1 MVTEDWALV
10 LATTRANEI
19 LPRLSAAIHDK
30 VPHRWAAALVAGQ
43 ISVTPAADDDG
54 DRPSADELAA
64 LAALAVPGRPW
75 HKPVAIGGTTRPALV
90 AATAGPWAPGSLLVL
105 ADATDPVDTE
115 HAYPA
120 VQCGW
125 ELAAALLSRSGPSS
139 TTAAERFFAGEHA
152 KQLLIARNT
161 HAVTLQTL
169 LAALRSR
176 RLDDAQARQA
186 AMDIAS
192 TALTTLRTASAA
204 QECTAE
210 RAFTLLTEQLRPL
223 VLHTDVDLE
232 TVPPV
237 AADRLLPTLVGEAAT
252 AVARGC
258 VLAMLEHTR
267 PRRIRVAWQV
277 TDDRLVLEVRDDGDC
292 TSFPRRQGEYR
303 TRERLAPLG
312 GDFTLETVPGWG
324 TTLTARIPLVLPPST
339 DVELLRELS
348 PREREVMV
356 EIARGRTNPQIAE
369 HLHVSEHTVKFH
381 VRQILS
387 KLGVRTRGEA
397 AALGRA
403 ARL

>member
-10 LATTRANEI
+10 LATTAADEI
-19 LPRLSAAIHDK
+19 LPSLSAAIHDK

-43 ISVTPAADDDG
+43 ISVTPAADDG

-64 LAALAVPGRPW
+64 LAALAVPGHPW
-75 HKPVAIGGTTRPALV
+75 HKPVAVGGTTRPALV

-161 HAVTLQTL
+161 HAVTLQAL

-186 AMDIAS
+186 AADIAS

-223 VLHTDVDLE
+223 VLHTDVALE

-292 TSFPRRQGEYR
+292 APFPRHQGEYR
-303 TRERLAPLG
+303 MRERLAPLG
-312 GDFTLETVPGWG
+312 GDFSMDTVPGWG

>member
-1 MVTEDWALV
+1 MVTGDWALR
-10 LATTRANEI
+10 LATTTADEV
-19 LPRLSAAIHDK
+19 LPRLSAALQDK
-30 VPHRWAAALVAGQ
+30 VPHRWAAALVAGR
-43 ISVTPAADDDG
+43 ISVTSADYDG

-64 LAALAVPGRPW
+64 LAALAVPGHPW
-75 HKPVAIGGTTRPALV
+75 HKPVALSGTTRPALV
-90 AATAGPWAPGSLLVL
+90 TTTAGPWAPGSLLVL
-105 ADATDPVDTE
+105 ADATDSVDTE

-125 ELAAALLSRSGPSS
+125 ELAAALLYHSGPSP

-161 HAVTLQTL
+161 HAATLQAL
-169 LAALRSR
+169 LATLRSR
-176 RLDDAQARQA
+176 RLDDAQARQVA
-186 AMDIAS
+186 TGIAS
-192 TALTTLRTASAA
+192 TALTALRTASAA

-232 TVPPV
+232 TVPPE
-237 AADRLLPTLVGEAAT
+237 AAERLLPAPVGEAAT

-267 PRRIRVAWQV
+267 PHRIRVAWQV
-277 TDDRLVLEVRDDGDC
+277 TDDQLVLDVRDDGDC
-292 TSFPRRQGEYR
+292 TSFPRYQGEYR
-303 TRERLAPLG
+303 MRERLASLG
-312 GDFTLETVPGWG
+312 GDFSMDTVPGWG
-324 TTLTARIPLVLPPST
+324 TTLTVRIPLVLPPST

-348 PREREVMV
+348 PREREVMA
-356 EIARGRTNPQIAE
+356 ELARGRTNPQIAE

>member
-30 VPHRWAAALVAGQ
+30 VPHRWAAALVDGE
-43 ISVTPAADDDG
+43 ISVTPAADGDG
-54 DRPSADELAA
+54 PSADELAA

-223 VLHTDVDLE
+223 VLHTGVDLE
-232 TVPPV
+232 TVPPETS
-237 AADRLLPTLVGEAAT
+237 DRLLPAKVGEAAT

-277 TDDRLVLEVRDDGDC
+277 TDDQLVLEVRDDGDC
-292 TSFPRRQGEYR
+292 TSFPRHQGEYR
-303 TRERLAPLG
+303 MRERLAPLG

-324 TTLTARIPLVLPPST
+324 TTLTARIPLVLPPSI

-356 EIARGRTNPQIAE
+356 EIARGLTNPQIAE

>member
-1 MVTEDWALV
+1 MTGDWALV
-10 LATTRANEI
+10 LATAAADEV
-19 LPRLSAAIHDK
+19 LPSLSVALRDK
-30 VPHRWAAALVAGQ
+30 IPHRWAAALVAGQ
-43 ISVTPAADDDG
+43 TSVTSDDD
-54 DRPSADELAA
+54 DRPSAAELAA
-64 LAALAVPGRPW
+64 LADTAVPGRPW
-75 HKPVAIGGTTRPALV
+75 HRPVTIGGTTRPALV

-125 ELAAALLSRSGPSS
+125 ELAAALLSRSSPSP

-161 HAVTLQTL
+161 HAVTLQAL
-169 LAALRSR
+169 LATLRSR

-186 AMDIAS
+186 ATDIAS
-192 TALTTLRTASAA
+192 TALTALRTASAS

-223 VLHTDVDLE
+223 VLHTDVHLE

-237 AADRLLPTLVGEAAT
+237 TADRLLPAPVGEAAT

-277 TDDRLVLEVRDDGDC
+277 TDDQLVVEVRDDGDC
-292 TSFPRRQGEYR
+292 ASFPRHQGEYR
-303 TRERLAPLG
+303 MRERLAPLG
-312 GDFTLETVPGWG
+312 GDFTLETVSGWG
-324 TTLTARIPLVLPPST
+324 TTLTARLPLALPPST
-339 DVELLRELS
+339 DLEPLRELS
-348 PREREVMV
+348 PREREVMA
-356 EIARGRTNPQIAE
+356 ELARGRTNPQIAE
-369 HLHVSEHTVKFH
+369 HLHVTEHTVKFH

-403 ARL
+403 ARF

>member
-10 LATTRANEI
+10 LATTSAEEI
-19 LPRLSAAIHDK
+19 LPRLSAAIRDK
-30 VPHRWAAALVAGQ
+30 VPHRWAAALVAGE
-43 ISVTPAADDDG
+43 ISVTPAADGDG
-54 DRPSADELAA
+54 PSADELAA
-64 LAALAVPGRPW
+64 LAELAVPGRPW
-75 HKPVAIGGTTRPALV
+75 HKPVVIGGTTRPTIV
-90 AATAGPWAPGSLLVL
+90 AATVGPWAPGSLLVL
-105 ADATDPVDTE
+105 VDATDPVDTE

-120 VQCGW
+120 VQGGW
-125 ELAAALLSRSGPSS
+125 ELAAALLSRSGPAPS
-139 TTAAERFFAGEHA
+139 TAAERFFAGEHA

-161 HAVTLQTL
+161 QAVTLQAL
-169 LAALRSR
+169 LATLRSK

-186 AMDIAS
+186 ATDIAS
-192 TALTTLRTASAA
+192 TALTTLRTASAE

-292 TSFPRRQGEYR
+292 ASFPRHQGEYR
-303 TRERLAPLG
+303 MRERLAPLG
-312 GDFTLETVPGWG
+312 GDFSMDTVPGWG

-348 PREREVMV
+348 SREREVMV
-356 EIARGRTNPQIAE
+356 ELARGRTNPQIAE